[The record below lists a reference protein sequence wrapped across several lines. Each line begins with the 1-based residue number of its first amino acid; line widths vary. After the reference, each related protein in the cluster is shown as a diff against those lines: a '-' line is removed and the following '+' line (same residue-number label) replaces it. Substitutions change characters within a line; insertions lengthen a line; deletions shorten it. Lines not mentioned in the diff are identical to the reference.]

1 MYVEEIC
8 VWRERAGVPPRAR
21 ARIFFIGDARGRI
34 AGWTLHESV
43 RVSNLQNQ
51 IPALNTVAPHI

>member
-1 MYVEEIC
+1 MLKRYACGVGEQASRAA
-8 VWRERAGVPPRAR
+8 REAR
-21 ARIFFIGDARGRI
+21 NFFIGDARGRI

>member
-1 MYVEEIC
+1 MLKRYA
-8 VWRERAGVPPRAR
+8 RGVGEQASRRAR
-21 ARIFFIGDARGRI
+21 IRIFFIGDARGRI